1 MCNRDMVKISGGAT
15 HKGQNFKKLIY
26 SMFIIYILKNVAC
39 KNWTW
44 PLQILS
50 YFNGAIKRKR
60 NYIKI
65 I

>member
-39 KNWTW
+39 KN
-44 PLQILS
+44 
-50 YFNGAIKRKR
+50 
-60 NYIKI
+60 
-65 I
+65 